1 MQMLPTIYHLKS
13 ITDSP
18 FALVCTA
25 AWRRRCHITRGVAIG
40 LLRTHFEYG
49 GGGAKLCDQVFSSSF
64 DTHTHAHAR
73 KHMHTHTQAH
83 ACTCTHA
90 RARIMHAHARTVHAN
105 AHTCMR
111 THART
116 HAHILMCTQLR
127 LHTIHTHVHKPS
139 HIFIHTHTSTIYN
152 RTYTQYFHTIV
163 TLTFNI

>member
-64 DTHTHAHAR
+64 DTHAHAHAR

-116 HAHILMCTQLR
+116 HTFLCAHNCAYTPY
-127 LHTIHTHVHKPS
+127 T
-139 HIFIHTHTSTIYN
+139 
-152 RTYTQYFHTIV
+152 RTYTNLHIYSYIHIPAQYTTAHTHN
-163 TLTFNI
+163 TFTQL